1 MKRCLD
7 LIISFLSLLFLA
19 PLFMLIAILI
29 RTRDGHPVF
38 FRQHRVGRSGK
49 PFLIWK
55 FRTMT
60 VGKQRPLITVSG
72 DSRITLTG
80 RILRKWK
87 LDELPQ
93 LLNVINGTMSL
104 VGPRPEI
111 PEFVDLKNSEWQ
123 EVLTVRPG
131 ITDWATLSN
140 FDEEQVLVTAADP
153 EHHYKNHTLPSK
165 MKMSLHYVRNRSL
178 SEDLKILWL
187 TTLSL
192 AQFAIADWPR
202 YIKQSR

>member
-7 LIISFLSLLFLA
+7 LIISLLGLLFLV
-19 PLFMLIAILI
+19 PLFILMAILI
-29 RTRDGHPVF
+29 RTREGHPVF

-55 FRTMT
+55 FRTMK
-60 VGKQRPLITVSG
+60 VGKQGSLITVSG

-80 RILRKWK
+80 KIFRKWK

-93 LLNVINGTMSL
+93 LLNVVSGTMSL

-111 PEFVDLKNSEWQ
+111 SEFVDLENPEWQ
-123 EVLTVRPG
+123 EILTIRPG
-131 ITDWATLSN
+131 ITDWATLRN
-140 FDEEQVLVTAADP
+140 FDEEQVLVTATDP
-153 EHHYKNHTLPSK
+153 EHHYKNHILPSK
-165 MKMSLHYVRNRSL
+165 MKISLHYVRNRSL
-178 SEDLKILWL
+178 REDLRILWL

-192 AQFAIADWPR
+192 AQLAISDWPR
-202 YIKQSR
+202 HIKQSR